1 MIYGFDFGIHCS
13 AGLASAGRS
22 EIDFMNIM
30 LRTLSTRLK
39 LISRPWCCA
48 VFVEIEMDL
57 VNQVKGPGVSC
68 PGRNEMDSVFSS
80 GSRSL
85 AHTEMLLDLSQ
96 QTAALNG

>member
-1 MIYGFDFGIHCS
+1 
-13 AGLASAGRS
+13 
-22 EIDFMNIM
+22 
-30 LRTLSTRLK
+30 
-39 LISRPWCCA
+39 
-48 VFVEIEMDL
+48 MDL
-57 VNQVKGPGVSC
+57 VNQVTGPGVSC